1 MNDGLVDLGLGNKSG
16 GRGGAFGCCFAQNMD
31 TARAVLILSLV
42 WILVGSSIGV
52 LEPPEWVQNVLVFA
66 VIAAMR

>member
-1 MNDGLVDLGLGNKSG
+1 MMVWSISGSATRVEEEVVPLGAASD
-16 GRGGAFGCCFAQNMD
+16 QSMD
-31 TARAVLILSLV
+31 TAKAVLILSLV